1 MTLTQIKPAGLST
14 PVDLADNARI
24 RLGTGNDLQI
34 YHDGS
39 NSYIEDAG
47 TGVLLIKSNTLYLT
61 GTNAANDLASFVEG
75 GAVSLYYDDVK
86 KFETT
91 SSGISVLGGGSTF
104 LKLGNVA
111 GATDSVFLDTTHAS
125 NAKPN
130 MDFKL
135 DGDLALRIDSSG
147 RLILGAVS
155 TADTGSY
162 YDDITI
168 NNSNTASGA
177 AGGAGLSI
185 VTGDSSFG
193 GVIFSRSGS
202 HGRGYIK
209 YGQAADQLVFGT
221 QTIDRLMIEDSV
233 NNGDIHVKT
242 GNLKFDTAGRGIDF
256 SATSDA
262 SGKTS
267 ELLDDYE
274 EGTWTPAGINFTV
287 QSIYSAHYT
296 KIGNVVFIQMYVQA
310 ATGSGVSAISVSG
323 LPYTVKGSNYYS
335 YAACR
340 IGGSAS
346 QGYDKVFQINSGS
359 TNMTAFIADGHI
371 NEGMIS
377 GQHLI
382 MSGFYHVA

>member
-147 RLILGAVS
+147 NVGINDAS
-155 TADTGSY
+155 PTAELSVAATAPHI
-162 YDDITI
+162 DI
-168 NNSNTASGA
+168 GA
-177 AGGAGLSI
+177 AGGTRMKIGYE
-185 VTGDSSFG
+185 GNNCFFG
-193 GVIFSRSGS
+193 GTASTAMFIFKQNVDLEGHPQASGTERMRIQS
-202 HGRGYIK
+202 GGGIS
-209 YGQAADQLVFGT
+209 F
-221 QTIDRLMIEDSV
+221 
-233 NNGDIHVKT
+233 NGD
-242 GNLKFDTAGRGIDF
+242 TA
-256 SATSDA
+256 AA
-262 SGKTS
+262 NA
-267 ELLDDYE
+267 LDDYE
-274 EGTWTPAGINFTV
+274 EGTFSPSFTMTNGGESLTYSV
-287 QSIYSAHYT
+287 QQGTYT
-296 KIGNVVFIQMYVQA
+296 KIGNTVFIEIYIAVTGINA
-310 ATGSGVSAISVSG
+310 NGSGSLRVSG
-323 LPYTVKGSNYYS
+323 LPFTKTSGYGGVNISYLTNLNNVEITHALVDVSSTNIFLYTW
-335 YAACR
+335 
-340 IGGSAS
+340 
-346 QGYDKVFQINSGS
+346 SGS
-359 TNMTAFIADGHI
+359 SVANASVAGSLTT
-371 NEGMIS
+371 S
-377 GQHLI
+377 TQI
-382 MSGFYHVA
+382 MLNGAYRVP

>member
-147 RLILGAVS
+147 NVGINDAS
-155 TADTGSY
+155 PTAELSVAATAPHI
-162 YDDITI
+162 DI
-168 NNSNTASGA
+168 GA
-177 AGGAGLSI
+177 AGGTRMKIGYE
-185 VTGDSSFG
+185 GNNCFFG
-193 GVIFSRSGS
+193 GTASTAMFIFKQNVDLEGHPQASGTERMRIQS
-202 HGRGYIK
+202 GGGIS
-209 YGQAADQLVFGT
+209 F
-221 QTIDRLMIEDSV
+221 
-233 NNGDIHVKT
+233 NGD
-242 GNLKFDTAGRGIDF
+242 TA
-256 SATSDA
+256 AA
-262 SGKTS
+262 NA
-267 ELLDDYE
+267 LDDYE
-274 EGTWTPAGINFTV
+274 EGTWTPTV
-287 QSIYSAHYT
+287 TTGGVISNTISARYT
-296 KIGNVVFIQMYVQA
+296 KIGRMVHWQWYANMGTMTST
-310 ATGSGVSAISVSG
+310 ATFTFDG
-323 LPYTVKGSNYYS
+323 LPFSTPSHSQYYYGTGRVQDENTVVAQVNASSSSAHIYKNGATTLKFNDASGNY
-335 YAACR
+335 
-340 IGGSAS
+340 
-346 QGYDKVFQINSGS
+346 VLLSGAYEA
-359 TNMTAFIADGHI
+359 T
-371 NEGMIS
+371 
-377 GQHLI
+377 
-382 MSGFYHVA
+382 